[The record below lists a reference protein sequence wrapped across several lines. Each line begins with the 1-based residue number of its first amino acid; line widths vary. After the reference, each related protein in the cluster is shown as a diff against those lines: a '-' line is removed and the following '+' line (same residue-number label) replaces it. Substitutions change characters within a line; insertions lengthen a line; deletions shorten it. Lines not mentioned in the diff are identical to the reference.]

1 MRPLALAALLFLPS
15 AAGAHEVLHE
25 VHPGGAVA
33 LKFFESDGDLL
44 DGAPYEVWSPAD
56 GKVAWQKGRTDRA
69 GWLSFVPAS
78 PGRWRVKVVKED
90 GHGLE
95 VEVDTSTLAAPAP
108 PSPAPSTAA
117 PTATPAAPPPTSL
130 SSSAFVLRP
139 LLGVLLVGALFGG
152 LVLLYRKKPG
162 R

>member
-1 MRPLALAALLFLPS
+1 LPAL
-15 AAGAHEVLHE
+15 AGAHEVLHE

-44 DGAPYEVWSPAD
+44 DQAPYEVWSPAD

-95 VEVDTSTLAAPAP
+95 VEVDTATLATPAP
-108 PSPAPSTAA
+108 AA
-117 PTATPAAPPPTSL
+117 PTAAPAAPPPAAL
-130 SSSAFVLRP
+130 GGAAFVLRP